1 MNTTHNL
8 DAAEIAKF
16 SALAPDWWDREGSS
30 RTLHDINPCRL
41 GFITDAVA
49 LEGKRVLDV
58 GCGGGILSEA
68 LARAGGSVTGIDGS
82 AACIEVARSHAQAS
96 GLAIAYE
103 AVTVEAHRAPRR
115 YDVVTCMEL
124 LEHVPSPARLLAA
137 CREQLADDG
146 EIFIATLNRTPR
158 AYAAAIVGAEY
169 LLKLLPRG
177 THDYRSFIRPSELAR
192 WLRGAGFDVVRTAG
206 MHYNP
211 FTRQTRLTRDLG
223 VNYLVHARVA
233 G

>member
-49 LEGKRVLDV
+49 LDGKRVLDV

-82 AACIEVARSHAQAS
+82 AACIEVARGHAQAS

-124 LEHVPSPARLLAA
+124 LEHVPSPARLLGA
-137 CREQLADDG
+137 CREQLTDEG
-146 EIFIATLNRTPR
+146 EIFIATLNRTPQ

-192 WLRGAGFDVVRTAG
+192 WLRGAGFEVVRTAG

-211 FTRQTRLTRDLG
+211 FTRQARLTRDLS